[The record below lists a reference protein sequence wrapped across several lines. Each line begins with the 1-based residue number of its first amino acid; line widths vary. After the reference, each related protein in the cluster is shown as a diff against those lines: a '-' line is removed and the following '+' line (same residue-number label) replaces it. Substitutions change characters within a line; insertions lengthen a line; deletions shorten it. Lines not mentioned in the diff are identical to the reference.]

1 MAKNTHNDI
10 HSNVHNNTHNN
21 IDNNVDNNVVVQ
33 PSRSL
38 SYKGGSS
45 RNSRLMLHNNE
56 SLITAFFITVLFH
69 SAIIFGITFTIS
81 SPKSPNSHQTLDIV
95 LVKTEAEKPP
105 EDPDFLAQADQMG
118 GGNLKE
124 KAKPTSKNP
133 GETPSEGNALENKPE
148 VAPTPVPEIV
158 EKKSIL
164 STPKPS
170 KHKAQKLVRKKTPAP
185 RKSPVIVADYI
196 ADLQQQIVDME
207 AELDEQNKM
216 YAKRPKA
223 TYITASTRRTPDAM
237 YLKAWTRKIEK
248 FGNLNYPDKA
258 RRDKLEGQLI
268 LTVSLATDGHIINI
282 RISKSS
288 GHKILD
294 DAAKRIVELAA
305 PFAAVPKDVLQG
317 NNRLVITRTWQFS
330 HTSGKRFSY
339 K

>member
-1 MAKNTHNDI
+1 MAQNTNKNSQPISSLANKR
-10 HSNVHNNTHNN
+10 HSN
-21 IDNNVDNNVVVQ
+21 
-33 PSRSL
+33 
-38 SYKGGSS
+38 
-45 RNSRLMLHNNE
+45 LHKNE
-56 SLITAFFITVLFH
+56 SLITAFFITVLLH
-69 SAIIFGITFTIS
+69 SAIIFGITFTIP
-81 SPKSPNSHQTLDIV
+81 SPPKPNNQQTLDIV

-105 EDPDFLAQADQMG
+105 EEADFLAQADQMG

-133 GETPSEGNALENKPE
+133 GETPSEGNSLENKPE
-148 VAPTPVPEIV
+148 VAPTPVPEV
-158 EKKSIL
+158 AVKKSIL

-170 KHKAQKLVRKKTPAP
+170 KKKAQKLIKKKTPVP
-185 RKSPVIVADYI
+185 KKSPVIVADYI

-237 YLKAWTRKIEK
+237 YLKSWTKKIERI
-248 FGNLNYPDKA
+248 GNLNYPDKA

-288 GHKILD
+288 GHKLLD
-294 DAAKRIVELAA
+294 DSAKRIVELAA
-305 PFAAVPKDVLQG
+305 PFAAVPKEVLQG

-330 HTSGKRFSY
+330 HTAGKSFSY

>member
-1 MAKNTHNDI
+1 MAKNTHKN
-10 HSNVHNNTHNN
+10 S
-21 IDNNVDNNVVVQ
+21 Q
-33 PSRSL
+33 PLNSLSHQGNSTLHRSL
-38 SYKGGSS
+38 HS
-45 RNSRLMLHNNE
+45 NE
-56 SLITAFFITVLFH
+56 SLITAFFITVLVH
-69 SAIIFGITFTIS
+69 SAIIFGITFSIPSAKKPS
-81 SPKSPNSHQTLDIV
+81 SQQTLDIV

-148 VAPTPVPEIV
+148 VAPTPVPEVAV
-158 EKKSIL
+158 EKSIL

-170 KHKAQKLVRKKTPAP
+170 EQKSKKLIKKKTPIP
-185 RKSPVIVADYI
+185 KKSPVIVADYI
-196 ADLQQQIVDME
+196 ADLQKQIVDME

-237 YLKAWTRKIEK
+237 YLKAWTKKIERI
-248 FGNLNYPDKA
+248 GNLNYPDKA

-268 LTVSLATDGHIINI
+268 LTVSLSTDGHIINI

-288 GHKILD
+288 GHKLLD
-294 DAAKRIVELAA
+294 DSAKRIVELAA

-330 HTSGKRFSY
+330 HTAGKSFSY
-339 K
+339 Q